1 MKKIL
6 SITCLILLSFTTFS
20 NASIVGNWRTESG
33 ETANISPCGDSFCIT
48 LTTGTYKGK
57 QIGKV
62 MEKKDKYIGTVTD
75 PAEDKTYSGTAKVS
89 GSSLKLK
96 GCALKVFCKTQ
107 NWTKM

>member
-6 SITCLILLSFTTFS
+6 SITCLILLSFTTIS

-33 ETANISPCGDSFCIT
+33 ETANISSCDDSYCIK
-48 LTTGTYKGK
+48 LTTGTYQGK

-62 MEKKDKYIGTVTD
+62 KESKDKYIGTVTD
-75 PAEDKTYSGTAKVS
+75 PEEDKTYSGSATVT

-96 GCALKVFCKTQ
+96 GCALKIFCKTQ
-107 NWTKM
+107 TWTKM